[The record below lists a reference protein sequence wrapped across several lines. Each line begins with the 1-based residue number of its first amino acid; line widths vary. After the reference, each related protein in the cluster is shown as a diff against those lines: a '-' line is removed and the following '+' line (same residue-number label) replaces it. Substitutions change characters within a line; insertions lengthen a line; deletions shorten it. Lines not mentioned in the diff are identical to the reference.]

1 MSHSKHSISM
11 RGRKRL
17 KLKTLAGFEKHHRIP
32 VGDEEAAERYLAN
45 IGVQDVGRDLDIFFK
60 KLRDEFRYKRRELEV
75 AGPIDGTGSIQSP
88 DFEYRVHLR
97 PDKESP
103 ESVIWER
110 SVVGLSS
117 WKILLTEA
125 FQKIFD
131 PYLSSILIELS
142 DPIDTFAVIDHV
154 EDLAESDCEVDYDRE
169 GTWCDIRTSDLDA
182 KMRIMPHQILVDGPL
197 SLSTADLI
205 ENYWQLQSR
214 FLATVDLP
222 EWCTKA

>member
-1 MSHSKHSISM
+1 MSHSKHSISL

-17 KLKTLAGFEKHHRIP
+17 PLKSLAGFEKHHRIP
-32 VGDEEAAERYLAN
+32 AADEEAMERFLAS
-45 IGVQDVGRDLDIFFK
+45 IGGQDVGQDLDLFFK

-75 AGPIDGTGSIQSP
+75 AGPMDGTCSIHSP
-88 DFEYRVHLR
+88 DFEYRIHLR
-97 PDKESP
+97 PDTESP

-131 PYLSSILIELS
+131 PHLSSVIIELS
-142 DPIDTFAVIDHV
+142 EPIDTLAVIDHI
-154 EDLAESDCEVDYDRE
+154 EDLGESDCEVDYDRE
-169 GTWCDIRTSDLDA
+169 GTWCDIRTSDLEA
-182 KMRIMPHQILVDGPL
+182 KMRIMPHQILVDGPVAY
-197 SLSTADLI
+197 STAELM